1 MLYGFPWSN
10 GQMLMQ
16 RQQPLYVDADN
27 RIYDGH
33 KDFIDY
39 YFNLVKN
46 NNAQVPIR
54 DIASG
59 QSLQTGLINNVGS
72 SNGKINN
79 DINMIGTN
87 ANMSS
92 NVIGMGNNIQTNST
106 NSIGN
111 SNNVIVLGN
120 NGNQVNRINAIS
132 SNSVSS
138 NNNINLINAP
148 NIQDSIPL

>member
-16 RQQPLYVDADN
+16 RQQPLYVDSEN

-33 KDFIDY
+33 KEFIDY

-46 NNAQVPIR
+46 NNAQVPIK
-54 DIASG
+54 DVVSG
-59 QSLQTGLINNVGS
+59 QSLQTGFINMI
-72 SNGKINN
+72 SNGNGQINN
-79 DINMIGTN
+79 DINMIGAN
-87 ANMSS
+87 ANLSN
-92 NVIGMGNNIQTNST
+92 NVIRLGNNVQSNSIS
-106 NSIGN
+106 SIGN
-111 SNNVIVLGN
+111 TNNVIVLGN
-120 NGNQVNRINAIS
+120 NGNLANGINAVS

-138 NNNINLINAP
+138 NNNVNIINAQ